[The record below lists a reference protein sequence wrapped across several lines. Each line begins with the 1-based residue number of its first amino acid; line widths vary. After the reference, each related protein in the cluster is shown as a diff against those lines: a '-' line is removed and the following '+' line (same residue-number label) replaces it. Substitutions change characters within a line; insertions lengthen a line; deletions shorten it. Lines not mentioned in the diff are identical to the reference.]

1 MKANH
6 DAVEPVID
14 SSTRQ
19 KVLTAAIDEFA
30 AHGFAGGRVD
40 RIAERGG
47 VNKAMIYYHFS
58 SKEGLHTAVLEH
70 LVMGMVSQLRQSADA
85 AESLEDLLSRFAEV
99 HISIFHRTPQMRQ
112 IILRELADGNPQS
125 LKKLSDA
132 ISKAGLP
139 QRIAEKFSKGQA
151 SGEIRNINIRQ
162 TFISWIAMN
171 AGYFLLAPLLDPVWG
186 ITDREAFVS
195 ERRQAVID
203 LYLNGVKT
211 R

>member
-1 MKANH
+1 MNTEQEKIPTA
-6 DAVEPVID
+6 ID
-14 SSTRQ
+14 QTTRQ
-19 KVLTAAIDEFA
+19 KVLTAAISEFA
-30 AHGFAGGRVD
+30 SNGFAGARVD
-40 RIAERGG
+40 RIAEQAG

-58 SKEGLHTAVLEH
+58 SKEGLHSAVLEH

-112 IILRELADGNPQS
+112 IILRELADGNPRS

-139 QRIAEKFSKGQA
+139 QRIVEKFSKGQA

-171 AGYFLLAPLLDPVWG
+171 AGYFLMAPLLDPVWG
-186 ITDREAFVS
+186 ITDREAFVT
-195 ERRQAVID
+195 ERRKAVID
-203 LYLNGVKT
+203 LYLNGVKA